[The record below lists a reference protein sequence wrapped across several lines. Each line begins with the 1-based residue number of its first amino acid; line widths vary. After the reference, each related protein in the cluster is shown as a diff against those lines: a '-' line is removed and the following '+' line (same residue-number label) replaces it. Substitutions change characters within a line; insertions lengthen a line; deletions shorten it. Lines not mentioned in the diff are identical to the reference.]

1 MATSARALTLAG
13 ALALAL
19 LAPLACGHSPT
30 PDAAAT
36 ASTAATT
43 PPQSAFHL
51 SEEQRA
57 RIHTAPV
64 AMVTYRPTVL
74 ATGTVAFNGDRSTP
88 VISQI
93 SGPVTRLLVNPGT
106 YVQEG
111 TALANVASPD
121 FAEAVASYQKA
132 QAALHNAA
140 RIATLDEQL
149 FAADAIA
156 KNDVEQARSDSA
168 SAVADRE
175 ASIAQMVALGVDT
188 TLITAIR
195 DGKPIPPALGVIRA
209 PIAGVL
215 VERLIN
221 PGEVLTGGQTQCFTI
236 ADLSTVW
243 VMANVFESEIG
254 LVTRGETAWATTEAS
269 PDTFPGHVDYVAAIV
284 DTATRATAVRIVVQ
298 NHRETL
304 KRDMYVRVGIAADRP
319 RTGLLVP
326 VGSVLRDEQNLPFVY
341 VAGKDGGF
349 DRRAITLG
357 ARVGDRYEVPTG
369 LTVGDQVVSEGG
381 LFLQFAASQ

>member
-1 MATSARALTLAG
+1 VRR
-13 ALALAL
+13 ALALAV
-19 LAPLACGHSPT
+19 LAAVACSRT
-30 PDAAAT
+30 TTSDAAT
-36 ASTAATT
+36 SSTAGTT
-43 PPQSAFHL
+43 AGTTAARQGSAFQL
-51 SEEQRA
+51 TEEQRA

-93 SGPVTRLLVNPGT
+93 SGPVTRLLVNVGT

-111 TALANVASPD
+111 TALADVASPD
-121 FAEAVASYQKA
+121 FAAAVAGYQKA

-149 FAADAIA
+149 FINDAIA
-156 KNDVEQARSDSA
+156 KNDLEQARSDSA

-175 ASIAQMVALGVDT
+175 AAIAQMVALGVDS
-188 TLITAIR
+188 TLISAIR
-195 DGKPIPPALGVIRA
+195 EGKPIPPALGVIRA

-215 VERLIN
+215 VERLVN
-221 PGEVLTGGQTQCFTI
+221 PGEVLTGGSTQCFTI

-254 LVTRGETAWATTEAS
+254 LVTKGETAWATTEAS
-269 PDTFPGHVDYVAAIV
+269 PDTFPGRVDYVAAIV

-298 NHRETL
+298 NRRETL

-319 RTGLLVP
+319 RTGILVP

-341 VAGKDGGF
+341 VAGPDGGF
-349 DRRAITLG
+349 DRRSITLG

-369 LTVGDQVVSEGG
+369 LAVGDQVVSEGG
-381 LFLQFAASQ
+381 LFLQFAGSQ